1 MPIIN
6 IPNIGDNIH
15 GAYKVLLTKNIYKYK
30 IGSLRSEKLA
40 YNKARKQLSAMK
52 IAQKKKRSSY

>member
-15 GAYKVLLTKNIYKYK
+15 GAYKVLLTRNIYKYK
-30 IGSLRSEKLA
+30 IGNIRSEKMA

-52 IAQKKKRSSY
+52 ISQKRRKKP